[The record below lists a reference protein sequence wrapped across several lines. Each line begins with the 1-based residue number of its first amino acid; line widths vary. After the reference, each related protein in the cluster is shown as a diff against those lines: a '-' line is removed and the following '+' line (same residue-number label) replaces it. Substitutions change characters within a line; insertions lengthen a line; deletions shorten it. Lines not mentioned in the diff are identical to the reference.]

1 MPLREFGLVG
11 LLQTSHDTLTLGVQL
26 GGSGN
31 DYISDPPDVRS
42 PALFFWIRSIKLSSP
57 AVTTPS
63 MMGTRVGV
71 DWVIRSKAYFLHDR
85 NCG

>member
-42 PALFFWIRSIKLSSP
+42 PALFLLDQIYQ
-57 AVTTPS
+57 AVLAR
-63 MMGTRVGV
+63 G
-71 DWVIRSKAYFLHDR
+71 HDAEHDGDEGR
-85 NCG
+85 CRLGDPVQSLFSARP